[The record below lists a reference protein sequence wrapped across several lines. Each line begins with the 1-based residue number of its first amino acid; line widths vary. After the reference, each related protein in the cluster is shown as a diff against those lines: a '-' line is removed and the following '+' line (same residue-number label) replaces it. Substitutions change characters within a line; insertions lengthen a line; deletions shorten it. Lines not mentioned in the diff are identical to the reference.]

1 LWKDASD
8 QKTTRALYVLA
19 VINAFVIAQGF
30 YSFWLKF
37 KTDLAG
43 LRVVLFYIMS
53 LSCLMVAE
61 IYFLSSLL
69 NSN

>member
-1 LWKDASD
+1 
-8 QKTTRALYVLA
+8 VLA